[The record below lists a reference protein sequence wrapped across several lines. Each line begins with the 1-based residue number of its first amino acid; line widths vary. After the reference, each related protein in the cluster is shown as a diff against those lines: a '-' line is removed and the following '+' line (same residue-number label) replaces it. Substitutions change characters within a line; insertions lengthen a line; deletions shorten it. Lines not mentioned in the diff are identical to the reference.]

1 MRELITHDWNF
12 LPQKAQSRFC
22 FTVFNKKSDDRFEA
36 SDFFYENIQITKGK
50 FVKSNLTE
58 KSARWY
64 DHQTLLAYNF
74 VR

>member
-1 MRELITHDWNF
+1 MRDLITHDWNF
-12 LPQKAQSRFC
+12 LPQKAQSRF
-22 FTVFNKKSDDRFEA
+22 VLLFNKMSDDRIKA
-36 SDFFYENIQITKGK
+36 SDFFYENTQITKGK
-50 FVKSNLTE
+50 FVKSDLTE

>member
-22 FTVFNKKSDDRFEA
+22 FTVLTKSLTIVLRRQT
-36 SDFFYENIQITKGK
+36 FYENIQITKGK
-50 FVKSNLTE
+50 FVKSDLTE